1 MIKRGFKLIEYENRL
16 ERVQS
21 MMSRYKI
28 DILLITSEFFMRYFT
43 GFSTQFWQSPTR
55 PWFLIIP
62 LKGFPKAAIPEI
74 GFIAMQKTWIK
85 EIFTWPSPRP
95 EDEGIS
101 LILNLLKEIPSK
113 FNNIGAELGK
123 EMSLRM
129 PLVDFFSL
137 KSNL

>member
-16 ERVQS
+16 ERVQL

-62 LKGFPKAAIPEI
+62 LEGFPKAVIPEI
-74 GFIAMQKTWIK
+74 GFTAMQKTWIK
-85 EIFTWPSPRP
+85 EIFTWQSPRP
-95 EDEGIS
+95 DDEGIS
-101 LILNLLKEIPSK
+101 LLLNLIKEIPSK
-113 FNNIGAELGK
+113 FNNIGAELGR

-129 PLVDFFSL
+129 PLVDFFL
-137 KSNL
+137 